1 MVEIF
6 REMRD
11 EGHDFSV
18 DDDVPTSSDGPMFEL
33 PPDVRQIGY
42 IHASR
47 DTNFVRAGVDKLRQE
62 ARVNGRV
69 LGLDIEWEV
78 SRAGAPPNPPAT
90 IQLAAGKVVVIFH
103 VLHGQRTPPD
113 KLPQSLACLLED
125 ARLAKTGVGIKGDCT
140 RLQRFFGVDVRNVVD
155 LPGLALQRKVNVG
168 RRRSLADLCI
178 HLLGQRMQKDQ
189 HLRLSHWNVVELG
202 EEQRG

>member
-1 MVEIF
+1 
-6 REMRD
+6 MR
-11 EGHDFSV
+11 GTIFSV

-47 DTNFVRAGVDKLRQE
+47 DTHFVRAGVNKLRQE

-90 IQLAAGKVVVIFH
+90 IQVAAGKVVVIFH
-103 VLHGQRTPPD
+103 VLHGQRTPD
-113 KLPQSLACLLED
+113 KLPQSIACLLED
-125 ARLAKTGVGIKGDCT
+125 AVSPRRVSGSRVI
-140 RLQRFFGVDVRNVVD
+140 
-155 LPGLALQRKVNVG
+155 ALG
-168 RRRSLADLCI
+168 FSGSLVWMYAT
-178 HLLGQRMQKDQ
+178 
-189 HLRLSHWNVVELG
+189 
-202 EEQRG
+202 